1 MVVDSEFGF
10 ITIYLWL
17 ERQHLWLQLNLE
29 LAALDLELSSVTFRW
44 WIKWSKDCGIHLDSQ
59 NGFWTERCNT
69 HTAKKKKNLFI
80 FPVFSL
86 ISNAL
91 FSLKCTSNQATQRGS
106 YCDGKCLF
114 DFENGLF
121 LTHVQ
126 AMKKYNVDLQGR
138 LEQVDCQCTVF
149 MNSER
154 ELTVSTHDMTAHI
167 CKIVSNEISTWSWDG
182 CTSHG
187 SFLWCLAPVDW
198 PEFPRA
204 FVVWPH
210 LCLSHGTVGASGGHC
225 YLGSC
230 REANHTEKLCGWLA
244 LMFWCMLRV
253 KEVSMWMPVHR
264 NTTAEY
270 CTVTRWC
277 HFNVVA
283 DLCICKL
290 SRKPELWDF
299 KNLFW
304 E

>member
-29 LAALDLELSSVTFRW
+29 LAALDLGLSSVTFIW

-59 NGFWTERCNT
+59 NGFWAERCNT

-86 ISNAL
+86 NSNAL

-106 YCDGKCLF
+106 YCDGKCVF

-126 AMKKYNVDLQGR
+126 AMKKYNVDLQGG
-138 LEQVDCQCTVF
+138 LEQVDCQCAVF

-182 CTSHG
+182 STSHG

-210 LCLSHGTVGASGGHC
+210 LCLSHGTFGASGGHC

-230 REANHTEKLCGWLA
+230 GDKGVWLA
-244 LMFWCMLRV
+244 CINVL
-253 KEVSMWMPVHR
+253 VHATCQR
-264 NTTAEY
+264 SIHVNASAQEY
-270 CTVTRWC
+270 HCRILHC
-277 HFNVVA
+277 NKMMSF
-283 DLCICKL
+283 
-290 SRKPELWDF
+290 
-299 KNLFW
+299 
-304 E
+304 